1 MVVRKQ
7 GRKTRSTPL
16 GSVDDV
22 DKTSSEASNGK
33 EKGNEVVQKVNDS
46 EDDSSED
53 SSDDEESK
61 AQIEE
66 MQNKLKAL
74 KRKRKDK
81 KRKGNAGTG
90 TESSETMETS
100 KDTLVHPINQVHVNT
115 SSGTN
120 SAVSCTTNDFLLANY
135 VSNCEK
141 RGLMDTESDVSV
153 IVMRVTRRSGWPL
166 FKMLDDED
174 YSAGSNFA
182 MFIMKKIGR
191 NPATDESKLWWAS
204 IKQYVSKSM
213 QNSRSVTTQSM
224 KKVFIG
230 KITWKANVKTLS
242 KFVLIKCYLLCHGY

>member
-1 MVVRKQ
+1 MVLTKQ
-7 GRKTRSTPL
+7 ARKTRSTPL
-16 GSVDDV
+16 GSVDHEV
-22 DKTSSEASNGK
+22 NKNSSEASNGK
-33 EKGNEVVQKVNDS
+33 EKRNEVVQKVNDS
-46 EDDSSED
+46 EDDSSDE
-53 SSDDEESK
+53 SSDDEVSK

-74 KRKRKDK
+74 KRKRKEK
-81 KRKGNAGTG
+81 KRKGNTG

-100 KDTLVHPINQVHVNT
+100 KDTLAHSIDQVHVNT

-120 SAVSCTTNDFLLANY
+120 SAVSCATNDFLLANY

-191 NPATDESKLWWAS
+191 NPATDESKLWWAT

-224 KKVFIG
+224 KKEFLG
-230 KITWKANVKTLS
+230 KITWKAKVKTVS